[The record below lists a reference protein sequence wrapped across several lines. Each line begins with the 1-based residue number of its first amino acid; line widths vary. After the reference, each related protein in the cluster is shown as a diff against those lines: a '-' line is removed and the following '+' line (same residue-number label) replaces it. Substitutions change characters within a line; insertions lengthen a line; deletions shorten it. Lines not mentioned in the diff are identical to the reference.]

1 MTYRAPSTKQK
12 EKTRLHTTDKQRK
25 GLNSVLL
32 RTGHLILGF
41 ACRENFK
48 LLRKMPKDD
57 KGKNSTPKCFL
68 SPIKRKIEE
77 INVVLFKSEIG

>member
-25 GLNSVLL
+25 VLNSVLL

-48 LLRKMPKDD
+48 LLREMPKD
-57 KGKNSTPKCFL
+57 KGKNSMPKCFL